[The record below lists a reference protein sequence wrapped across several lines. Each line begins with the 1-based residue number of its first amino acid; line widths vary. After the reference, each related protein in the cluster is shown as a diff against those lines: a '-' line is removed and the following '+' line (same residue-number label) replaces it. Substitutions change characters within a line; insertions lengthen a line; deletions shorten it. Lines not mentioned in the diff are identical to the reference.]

1 MIKPVYLYN
10 KDKVMDIKTEKKIIS
25 EYKKGKSS
33 LEIVK
38 IVGLSKPTILKV
50 LHKHNLVRKRDRCSS
65 LNIKKDGG
73 KYYIIRKC
81 PKCGQDIK
89 TTSKD
94 RTIAC
99 RNYFNSINKNSNC
112 VKCMSESFIGEG
124 NHFFGKT
131 HKKESLEKISKSKK
145 GQNSGDKNHMKQEK
159 YRQMSR
165 DIMRSNWDNGILD
178 RGVIS
183 EQMKQTQ
190 RSGKIKSTI
199 VSKKEKEIVK
209 ELRKLGHKIIHSYRV
224 DSKVCDVYIPS
235 LNLIIEYFGD
245 YWHCNPKKYEPNYF
259 NQKKNKFAWEL
270 WDYDKKKLEL
280 IKSYGY
286 NLEVVWEG
294 DLKLNNKLIEI
305 IIESY
310 VTKLTST
317 P

>member
-1 MIKPVYLYN
+1 
-10 KDKVMDIKTEKKIIS
+10 MDIKTEKKIIS

-38 IVGLSKPTILKV
+38 IVGVSKPTILKV
-50 LHKHNLVRKRDRCSS
+50 LHKHNLVRKRDRCST
-65 LNIKKDGG
+65 LNIKKDGE
-73 KYYIIRKC
+73 KYYVTRKC
-81 PKCGQDIK
+81 PNCGKDIK

-94 RTIAC
+94 KVIAC
-99 RNYFNSINKNSNC
+99 RNHFNKLEGTSLCKPCSLKLQ
-112 VKCMSESFIGEG
+112 VGEG
-124 NHFFGKT
+124 NPFFGKNHT
-131 HKKESLEKISKSKK
+131 KESLDKMSKSKT
-145 GQNSGDKNHMKQEK
+145 GQYTGDKNHMKQEK

-178 RGVIS
+178 RKVIS

-190 RSGKIKSTI
+190 RSGKIKSVIT
-199 VSKKEKEIVK
+199 SKREKEIVK
-209 ELRKLGHKIIHSYRV
+209 EIKQLGYKPIHSYRV
-224 DSKVCDVYIPS
+224 DSKICDVYIPS

-245 YWHCNPKKYEPNYF
+245 YWHCNPKKYESDFF
-259 NQKKNKFAWEL
+259 NKKKGKFAWEL
-270 WDYDKKKLEL
+270 WDYDKNKIDL

-294 DLKLNNKLIEI
+294 DLKLNNKLINI
-305 IIESY
+305 ILQKY

>member
-1 MIKPVYLYN
+1 
-10 KDKVMDIKTEKKIIS
+10 MDIKTEKKIIS

-38 IVGLSKPTILKV
+38 IVGVSKPTILKV
-50 LHKHNLVRKRDRCSS
+50 LHKHNLVRKRDRCST
-65 LNIKKDGG
+65 LNIKKDGE
-73 KYYIIRKC
+73 KYYVTRKC
-81 PKCGQDIK
+81 PNCGKDIK

-94 RTIAC
+94 KVIAC
-99 RNYFNSINKNSNC
+99 RNHFNKLEGTSLCKPCSLKLQ
-112 VKCMSESFIGEG
+112 VGEG
-124 NHFFGKT
+124 NPFFGKNHT
-131 HKKESLEKISKSKK
+131 KESLDKMSKSKK

-178 RGVIS
+178 RKVIS

-190 RSGKIKSTI
+190 RSGKIKSVIT
-199 VSKKEKEIVK
+199 SKREKEIVK
-209 ELRKLGHKIIHSYRV
+209 EIKQLGYNPIHSYRV
-224 DSKVCDVYIPS
+224 DSKICDMYIPS

-245 YWHCNPKKYEPNYF
+245 YWHCNPKKYESDFF
-259 NQKKNKFAWEL
+259 NKKKGKFAWEL
-270 WDYDKKKLEL
+270 WDYDKKKIDL

-294 DLKLNNKLIEI
+294 DLKLNNKLINI
-305 IIESY
+305 ILQKY

>member
-1 MIKPVYLYN
+1 
-10 KDKVMDIKTEKKIIS
+10 MDIKTEKKIIS

-38 IVGLSKPTILKV
+38 IVGVSKPTILKV
-50 LHKHNLVRKRDRCSS
+50 LHKHNLVRKRDRCST
-65 LNIKKDGG
+65 LNIKKDGE
-73 KYYIIRKC
+73 KYYVTRKC
-81 PKCGQDIK
+81 PNCGKDIK

-94 RTIAC
+94 KVIAC
-99 RNYFNSINKNSNC
+99 RNHFNKLEGTSLCKPCSLKLQ
-112 VKCMSESFIGEG
+112 VGEG
-124 NHFFGKT
+124 NPFFGKNHT
-131 HKKESLEKISKSKK
+131 KESLDKMSKSKT
-145 GQNSGDKNHMKQEK
+145 GQYTGDKNHMKQEK

-178 RGVIS
+178 RKVIS

-190 RSGKIKSTI
+190 RSGKIKSVIT
-199 VSKKEKEIVK
+199 SKREKEIVK
-209 ELRKLGHKIIHSYRV
+209 EIKQLGYKPIHSYRV
-224 DSKVCDVYIPS
+224 DSKICDVYIPS

-245 YWHCNPKKYEPNYF
+245 YWHCNPKKYESDFF
-259 NQKKNKFAWEL
+259 NKKKGKFAWEL
-270 WDYDKKKLEL
+270 WDYDKKKIDL

-294 DLKLNNKLIEI
+294 DLKLDNKLINI
-305 IIESY
+305 ILQKY

>member
-1 MIKPVYLYN
+1 
-10 KDKVMDIKTEKKIIS
+10 MDIKTEKKIIS

-50 LHKHNLVRKRDRCSS
+50 LNKHNLVRKRDRCST
-65 LNIKKDGG
+65 LDIKKEGE
-73 KYYIIRKC
+73 KYYVTRKC
-81 PKCGQDIK
+81 PSCNQDIK

-94 RTIAC
+94 KVIAC
-99 RNYFNSINKNSNC
+99 RNHFNKLEGTSLCKPCSL
-112 VKCMSESFIGEG
+112 KLQIGEG
-124 NHFFGKT
+124 NPFFGKT
-131 HKKESLEKISKSKK
+131 HTKESLKKMSKSKM
-145 GQNSGDKNHMKQEK
+145 GQYTGDQNHMKQEK

-178 RGVIS
+178 RKVIS

-190 RSGKIKSTI
+190 RSGKIKSVI
-199 VSKKEKEIVK
+199 VSKREKEIVK
-209 ELRKLGHKIIHSYRV
+209 EIKQLGYKPIHSYRV
-224 DSKVCDVYIPS
+224 DSKICDVYIPS

-245 YWHCNPKKYEPNYF
+245 YWHCNPKKYESDYF
-259 NQKKNKFAWEL
+259 NKKKNKFAWEL
-270 WDYDKKKLEL
+270 WDYDRKKLEL

-294 DLKLNNKLIEI
+294 DLKLNNKLINI
-305 IIESY
+305 ILQKY

>member
-1 MIKPVYLYN
+1 
-10 KDKVMDIKTEKKIIS
+10 MDIKTEKKIIS

-50 LHKHNLVRKRDRCSS
+50 LNKHNLVRKRDRCST
-65 LNIKKDGG
+65 LDIKKEGERH
-73 KYYIIRKC
+73 YVTRKC
-81 PKCGQDIK
+81 PKCNKEIK

-94 RTIAC
+94 KVIAC
-99 RNYFNSINKNSNC
+99 RNYFNAIKGGNNC

-124 NHFFGKT
+124 NHFFGKNHT
-131 HKKESLEKISKSKK
+131 KESLDKMSKSKT
-145 GQNSGDKNHMKQEK
+145 GQYTGDKNHMKQEK

-178 RGVIS
+178 RKVIS

-190 RSGKIKSTI
+190 RSGKIKSVIT
-199 VSKKEKEIVK
+199 SKREKEIVK
-209 ELRKLGHKIIHSYRV
+209 EIKQLGYEPIHSYRV
-224 DSKVCDVYIPS
+224 DSKICDVYIPS

-245 YWHCNPKKYEPNYF
+245 YWHCNPKKYESDFF
-259 NQKKNKFAWEL
+259 NKKKGKFAWEL
-270 WDYDKKKLEL
+270 WDYDKKKIDL

-305 IIESY
+305 IIENY

>member
-1 MIKPVYLYN
+1 ME
-10 KDKVMDIKTEKKIIS
+10 IKTEKKIIS

-38 IVGLSKPTILKV
+38 IVGLSKPTILKI
-50 LHKHNLVRKRDRCSS
+50 LNKYNLVRKRDRCST
-65 LNIKKDGG
+65 LDIKKEGE
-73 KYYIIRKC
+73 KYYVTRKC
-81 PKCGQDIK
+81 PNCGKNIK

-94 RTIAC
+94 KVIAC
-99 RNYFNSINKNSNC
+99 RNHFNKLEGTSLCKPCSLKLQ
-112 VKCMSESFIGEG
+112 VGEG
-124 NHFFGKT
+124 NPFFGKT
-131 HKKESLEKISKSKK
+131 HTKESLKKMSKSKK

-178 RGVIS
+178 KKVMS
-183 EQMKQTQ
+183 EQMKKTQ
-190 RSGKIKSTI
+190 RSGKIKSVI
-199 VSKKEKEIVK
+199 VSKREKEIVK
-209 ELRKLGHKIIHSYRV
+209 EIKQLGHKIIHSYRV
-224 DSKVCDVYIPS
+224 DSKICDVYIPS

-245 YWHCNPKKYEPNYF
+245 YWHCNPKKYDSNFF
-259 NQKKNKFAWEL
+259 NKKKGKFAWEL
-270 WDYDKKKLEL
+270 WEYDKNKIDL

-305 IIESY
+305 IIENY

>member
-1 MIKPVYLYN
+1 
-10 KDKVMDIKTEKKIIS
+10 MDIKTEKKIIS

-33 LEIVK
+33 LDIVK

-50 LHKHNLVRKRDRCSS
+50 LNKHNLVRKRDRCST
-65 LNIKKDGG
+65 LDIKKEGER
-73 KYYIIRKC
+73 YYITRKC
-81 PKCGQDIK
+81 PKCDKDIK

-94 RTIAC
+94 KVIAC
-99 RNYFNSINKNSNC
+99 RNYFNAINSHHNC
-112 VKCMSESFIGEG
+112 VKCMSESFIGKG

-131 HKKESLEKISKSKK
+131 HTKESLKKISKSKT
-145 GQNSGDKNHMKQEK
+145 GQYTGDKNHMKQEK

-178 RGVIS
+178 KKVIS

-190 RSGKIKSTI
+190 RSGKIKSVI
-199 VSKKEKEIVK
+199 VSKREKEIVK
-209 ELRKLGHKIIHSYRV
+209 EIKQLGYDPINSYRV
-224 DSKVCDVYIPS
+224 DSKICDVYIPS

-245 YWHCNPKKYEPNYF
+245 YWHCNPKKYESDFF
-259 NQKKNKFAWEL
+259 NKKKGKFAWEL
-270 WDYDKKKLEL
+270 WDYDKKKIDL

-294 DLKLNNKLIEI
+294 DLKLNNKLIEL
-305 IIESY
+305 IIENY

>member
-1 MIKPVYLYN
+1 
-10 KDKVMDIKTEKKIIS
+10 MDVKTEKKIIS

-50 LHKHNLVRKRDRCSS
+50 LNKHNLVRKRDRCST
-65 LNIKKDGG
+65 LDIKKDGER
-73 KYYIIRKC
+73 YYVTRKC
-81 PKCGQDIK
+81 PNCNKDIK
-89 TTSKD
+89 TYSKD
-94 RTIAC
+94 KVIAC
-99 RNYFNSINKNSNC
+99 RNHFNKLEGTLLCKPCSLKLQ
-112 VKCMSESFIGEG
+112 VGEG
-124 NHFFGKT
+124 NPFFGKT
-131 HKKESLEKISKSKK
+131 HKKESLTKMSKSKK

-178 RGVIS
+178 RKVIS

-190 RSGKIKSTI
+190 RSGKIKSVIT
-199 VSKKEKEIVK
+199 SKREKEIVK
-209 ELRKLGHKIIHSYRV
+209 EIKQLGYKPIHSYRV
-224 DSKVCDVYIPS
+224 DSKICDVYIPS

-245 YWHCNPKKYEPNYF
+245 YWHCNPKKYESDFF
-259 NQKKNKFAWEL
+259 NKKKGKFAWEL
-270 WDYDKKKLEL
+270 WDYDKKKIDL

-286 NLEVVWEG
+286 NLEVVWEE

-305 IIESY
+305 IIENY

>member
-1 MIKPVYLYN
+1 
-10 KDKVMDIKTEKKIIS
+10 MDIKTEKKIIS
-25 EYKKGKSS
+25 EYEKGKSS

-50 LHKHNLVRKRDRCSS
+50 LNKHNLVRKRDRCST
-65 LNIKKDGG
+65 LDIKKEGER
-73 KYYIIRKC
+73 YYIIRKC
-81 PKCGQDIK
+81 PKCNKEIK

-94 RTIAC
+94 KVIAC
-99 RNYFNSINKNSNC
+99 RNYFNAIKGNNNC

-131 HKKESLEKISKSKK
+131 HTKESLKKMSKSKT
-145 GQNSGDKNHMKQEK
+145 GQYTGDQNHMKQEK

-165 DIMRSNWDNGILD
+165 DLMRSNWDNGILD
-178 RGVIS
+178 RKVIS
-183 EQMKQTQ
+183 EQMKETH
-190 RSGKIKSTI
+190 RSGKIKSGV
-199 VSKKEKEIVK
+199 VSKREKEIVK
-209 ELRKLGHKIIHSYRV
+209 EIKQLGYKPINSYRV
-224 DSKVCDVYIPS
+224 DSKICDVYIPS

-245 YWHCNPKKYEPNYF
+245 YWHCNPKKYESDFF
-259 NQKKNKFAWEL
+259 NKKKGKFAWEL
-270 WDYDKKKLEL
+270 WDYDKKKIDL

-294 DLKLNNKLIEI
+294 DLKLDNKLINI
-305 IIESY
+305 ILQKY

>member
-1 MIKPVYLYN
+1 MN
-10 KDKVMDIKTEKKIIS
+10 IKTEKKIIS

-33 LEIVK
+33 LDISK
-38 IVGLSKPTILKV
+38 IIGLSKPTILKV
-50 LHKHNLVRKRDRCSS
+50 LNKHNLVRKRDRCSS
-65 LNIKKDGG
+65 LDIKKEDDR
-73 KYYIIRKC
+73 YYIIRKC
-81 PKCGQDIK
+81 PKCNKDIK

-94 RTIAC
+94 RGIAC
-99 RNYFNSINKNSNC
+99 RNYFNAINNNYNC

-131 HKKESLEKISKSKK
+131 HSKESLDKISESKK
-145 GQNSGDKNHMKQEK
+145 GQYSGNKNHMKQEK

-178 RGVIS
+178 RKVIS

-190 RSGKIKSTI
+190 RSGKIKSVI
-199 VSKKEKEIVK
+199 VSKREKEIVG
-209 ELRKLGHKIIHSYRV
+209 ELKLLGYKTIHSYRV
-224 DSKVCDVYIPS
+224 DSKICDVFIPS

-245 YWHCNPKKYEPNYF
+245 YWHCNPKKYEPDYF
-259 NQKKNKFAWEL
+259 NKKKNKFAWEL
-270 WDYDKKKLEL
+270 WDYDKKKIDL

-294 DLKLNNKLIEI
+294 DLKFNNKLIEL
-305 IIESY
+305 IIENY
-310 VTKLTST
+310 VTKLITT

>member
-1 MIKPVYLYN
+1 
-10 KDKVMDIKTEKKIIS
+10 MDIKTEKKIIS

-33 LEIVK
+33 LDIVK

-50 LHKHNLVRKRDRCSS
+50 LNKHNLVRKRDRCST
-65 LNIKKDGG
+65 LDIKKERER
-73 KYYIIRKC
+73 YYITRKC
-81 PKCGQDIK
+81 PKCNKDIK

-94 RTIAC
+94 KVIAC
-99 RNYFNSINKNSNC
+99 RNYFNAINSHHNC

-131 HKKESLEKISKSKK
+131 HTKESIKKMSKSKT
-145 GQNSGDKNHMKQEK
+145 GQYIGDKNHMKQEK

-178 RGVIS
+178 RKVIS

-190 RSGKIKSTI
+190 RSGKIKSGI
-199 VSKKEKEIVK
+199 ISKREKEIVK
-209 ELRKLGHKIIHSYRV
+209 EIKQLGYKLIHSYRV
-224 DSKVCDVYIPS
+224 DTKICDVYIPS

-245 YWHCNPKKYEPNYF
+245 YWHCNPKKYESDFF
-259 NQKKNKFAWEL
+259 NKKKGKFAWEL

-305 IIESY
+305 IIENY

>member
-1 MIKPVYLYN
+1 
-10 KDKVMDIKTEKKIIS
+10 MDIKTEKKIIS

-50 LHKHNLVRKRDRCSS
+50 LNKHNLVRKRDRCST
-65 LNIKKDGG
+65 LNIKKDGE
-73 KYYIIRKC
+73 KYYVTRKC
-81 PKCGQDIK
+81 PNCNKDIK

-94 RTIAC
+94 KTIAC
-99 RNYFNSINKNSNC
+99 RNHFTKLEGTSLCKPCSLKLQ
-112 VKCMSESFIGEG
+112 VGEG
-124 NHFFGKT
+124 NPFFGKT
-131 HKKESLEKISKSKK
+131 HKKESLDKMSKSKK
-145 GQNSGDKNHMKQEK
+145 GQYSGNKNHMKQEK
-159 YRQMSR
+159 YRKMSR

-178 RGVIS
+178 RKVIS

-190 RSGKIKSTI
+190 RSGKIKSVI
-199 VSKKEKEIVK
+199 VSKREKEIVK
-209 ELRKLGHKIIHSYRV
+209 EIKQLGFKPISSYRV
-224 DSKVCDVYIPS
+224 DSKICDIYIPS

-245 YWHCNPKKYEPNYF
+245 YWHCNPNKYESDFF
-259 NQKKNKFAWEL
+259 NKKKNKFAWEL
-270 WDYDKKKLEL
+270 WDYDKKKIDL

-294 DLKLNNKLIEI
+294 DLKLNNKLINI
-305 IIESY
+305 ILEKY